1 MLRVLPVLLVSL
13 AATSV
18 LASPQ
23 DAPAAEVPSSDEPL
37 APPENETDDEAKQ
50 EHAAPAPGIAPTT
63 TTAPAE
69 APNATDVADTA
80 APQTPVPPRPP
91 ASEEEEAEQ
100 EKFRIALMDLE
111 VGPGVETALAKAM
124 TQAMTRELEATGVFE
139 AVSTEEIRQMLAL
152 EETKAVVGCDT
163 ASCLAEIASAL
174 GAEFTVFG
182 SIVLLDGTYLLQ
194 LQLVNAEQARTLAR
208 SQRTYDG
215 PPAGLIETAQGL
227 LKVLVR
233 DLLDQRSGTLDV
245 KVSESEATVRI
256 DGVIVGVTPLP
267 PLQAAGGFHT
277 VTVEKEGF
285 VRFSK
290 DIEVKQD
297 QVSPV
302 DIRLRPSTEYKE
314 AYLKRAWTWR
324 IAAWSTWAAAGLSG
338 AAFVGTVGGAALWT
352 VLLNSQIDSY
362 TTNVAEQTRANYNSL
377 TSQGSALFA
386 LELGAVGLAVA
397 TAGLIAAGTVAYVIG
412 DDPWHFSDEQAPPP
426 VGDDTNVAATSG
438 GAE

>member
-1 MLRVLPVLLVSL
+1 MSRLYLVPLLLLAGSSL
-13 AATSV
+13 AYPQEVGADPASGGDAAATPPPV
-18 LASPQ
+18 GAPEAET
-23 DAPAAEVPSSDEPL
+23 DAPKADAD
-37 APPENETDDEAKQ
+37 
-50 EHAAPAPGIAPTT
+50 PAPEETPSAADIAEP
-63 TTAPAE
+63 
-69 APNATDVADTA
+69 V
-80 APQTPVPPRPP
+80 APQTPVPPSPAVPP
-91 ASEEEEAEQ
+91 TSEGGDDEAQ
-100 EKFRIALMDLE
+100 KFRIALMDLE
-111 VGPGVETALAKAM
+111 VGPGVESALAKAI

-163 ASCLAEIASAL
+163 ASCLAEVASAL

-182 SIVLLDGTYLLQ
+182 SLVLLDGTYLLQ

-208 SQRTYDG
+208 TQRTYAG

-245 KVSESEATVRI
+245 KVSETDATVRI

-290 DIEVKQD
+290 DVEIRQD
-297 QVSPV
+297 TVSRV
-302 DIRLRPSTEYKE
+302 EIRLQPSAEYKE

-324 IAAWSTWAAAGLSG
+324 IAAWSTWAAAAASGIVFAGLVS
-338 AAFVGTVGGAALWT
+338 GAALWT
-352 VLLNSQIDSY
+352 VLLNGQMIP
-362 TTNVAEQTRANYNSL
+362 
-377 TSQGSALFA
+377 TS
-386 LELGAVGLAVA
+386 
-397 TAGLIAAGTVAYVIG
+397 
-412 DDPWHFSDEQAPPP
+412 HR
-426 VGDDTNVAATSG
+426 
-438 GAE
+438 